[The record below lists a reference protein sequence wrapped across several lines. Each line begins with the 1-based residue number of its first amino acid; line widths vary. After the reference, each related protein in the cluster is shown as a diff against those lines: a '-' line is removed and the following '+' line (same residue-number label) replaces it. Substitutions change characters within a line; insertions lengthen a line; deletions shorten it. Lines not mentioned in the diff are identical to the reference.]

1 MAPKKTSPGVTMP
14 GSDASADQKL
24 DFLMKMVSEI
34 MVNTAATSERFSAL
48 ETAVAS
54 VDSKVDTIDAAFASY
69 RKETDNKLSAM
80 QDEIVNVKTAANS
93 RDQLLRM
100 KSIKLAGLPISDEES
115 KAADVEKFLGKRVYD
130 KILAPILTAARE
142 NDEIETVP
150 TLAKTI
156 EEIRRVKNWNQSS
169 SNTNIPGLHSKPSAP
184 PIIIIKLCS
193 PQIRLAILR
202 YKKLNTPAPSSA
214 DRAAG
219 CKGFFISEDITQ
231 PTAKLLKELNDDD
244 RVERAWTVEGRI
256 RFIRA
261 GDKDRRIV
269 KVKSVF
275 DSISTIL
282 GPSV

>member
-1 MAPKKTSPGVTMP
+1 MPPSKKSPGISMP

-34 MVNTAATSERFSAL
+34 MVNTAATSERISAL
-48 ETAVAS
+48 ETSVAS

-69 RKETDNKLSAM
+69 RKETDAQLSAL
-80 QDEIVNVKTAANS
+80 QGEIVSVKTAANS
-93 RDQLLRM
+93 RDQQQRM
-100 KSIKLAGLPISDEES
+100 KSIKLAGLPVTDEET
-115 KAADVEKFLGKRVYD
+115 KASDTEKFLGKRVYD
-130 KILAPILTAARE
+130 KILAPILSAARE
-142 NDEIETVP
+142 NGELESVP

-156 EEIRRVKNWNQSS
+156 DEIKRVQLPP
-169 SNTNIPGLHSKPSAP
+169 SNSNIPGLSSKPTPS

-202 YKKLNTPAPSSA
+202 HKRLNTPAPSSA
-214 DRAAG
+214 DRSAG

-231 PTAKLLKELNDDD
+231 PTAKLLKALTDDE
-244 RVERAWTVEGRI
+244 RVDKAWTVEGRI
-256 RFIRA
+256 RFIRS

-275 DSISTIL
+275 EPLSTIL
-282 GPSV
+282 GPPT

>member
-24 DFLMKMVSEI
+24 DFVMKMVSEI

-69 RKETDNKLSAM
+69 RKETDSKLSAM

-100 KSIKLAGLPISDEES
+100 KSIKLAGLPITDEES

-169 SNTNIPGLHSKPSAP
+169 SNTNIPGLHSKLPAP

-231 PTAKLLKELNDDD
+231 PTAKLLKELNDDE